1 MTIERIDPPG
11 LAPLPGAAHVTVA
24 RGSRIIHISGQ
35 TGVDGE
41 GNPVGTTHSE
51 QTRQALINL
60 RTACEAADA
69 SLADVAMLHIYV
81 VDYSAEAFDALV
93 TAAIE
98 VYGDDFP
105 ITASTLVPVPMLWQ
119 PGLLIEI
126 DATIVAD

>member
-24 RGSRIIHISGQ
+24 RGSRIIHLSGQ
-35 TGVDGE
+35 TGVDAD
-41 GNPVGTTHSE
+41 GNTVGTTHSE

-60 RTACEAADA
+60 RTACEAAGA
-69 SLADVAMLHIYV
+69 SLADIAMLHLYV

-105 ITASTLVPVPMLWQ
+105 ITATTLVPVPMLWQ

-126 DATIVAD
+126 DATIVVD